1 MLEVKIPADIQEYK
15 SKLIAGLSVRQ
26 VIAIGGALVTAVPIG
41 AFCYGK
47 ISPDILLWVIILVV
61 VPFAGY
67 GFMNFK
73 GMPFEQFVKVLW
85 SFYLLPQIRVY
96 EDTEVNL
103 FETLNSSTVDL
114 EILQQRLDAGEFEET
129 EQEWRG

>member
-1 MLEVKIPADIQEYK
+1 M
-15 SKLIAGLSVRQ
+15 
-26 VIAIGGALVTAVPIG
+26 PIG

-85 SFYLLPQIRVY
+85 SFYLLPQIRVH

-103 FETLNSSTVDL
+103 FETLNSSAVDL

>member
-85 SFYLLPQIRVY
+85 SFYLLPQIRVH

-103 FETLNSSTVDL
+103 FETLNSSAVEL